1 MVPTVSELYAASDSD
16 PMPIV
21 VFLQALA
28 SNYDLPQPLH
38 ALDLGC
44 GPGRLLAPLER
55 LRWQVTGMEP
65 NPDFF
70 ASAHAYVQASRRVTV
85 RHGGFLDLDEC
96 ESFDLAIA
104 VNSSFAHL
112 VRPAERVGALQRIHD
127 ALRPGGVVFL
137 DLPNFLWI
145 LKNYREPEPYT
156 FTALGQSVTLHR
168 RHDIDV
174 HAATMTTVDDYVF
187 ARSGESEV
195 QLVHT
200 YGMATLPELQHHL
213 HETGFTELRTFN
225 GYNSRTGER
234 LTGPRILVAA
244 QKPPA

>member
-1 MVPTVSELYAASDSD
+1 MVPTLGELYAASDSD
-16 PMPIV
+16 PAPIIA
-21 VFLQALA
+21 FLQALA
-28 SNYDLPQPLH
+28 AGYGLPQPLH
-38 ALDLGC
+38 VLDVGC
-44 GPGRLLAPLER
+44 GPGRLLGPLER

-70 ASAHAYVQASRRVTV
+70 ASARAAVPASRRARV
-85 RHGGFLDLDEC
+85 RLGGFLDLDDC
-96 ESFDLAIA
+96 AAFDLAIA

-112 VRPAERVGALQRIHD
+112 VLPTERVSAVQRIHD

-145 LKNYREPEPYT
+145 LKNYRQPEPYT
-156 FTALGQSVTLHR
+156 FTALGQTVTLHR

-174 HAATMTTVDDYVF
+174 HAATMTTIDDYVF
-187 ARSGESEV
+187 ARSGKSEV

-200 YGMATLPELQHHL
+200 YGMATLPEIQHHL

-225 GYNSRTGER
+225 GYDSRTDER
-234 LTGPRILVAA
+234 LTGPRILIAA